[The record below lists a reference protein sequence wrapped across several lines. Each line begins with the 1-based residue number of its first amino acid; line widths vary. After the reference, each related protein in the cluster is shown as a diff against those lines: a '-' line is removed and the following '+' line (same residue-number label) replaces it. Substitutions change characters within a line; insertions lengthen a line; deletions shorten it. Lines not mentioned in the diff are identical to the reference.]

1 MAQPGAEADK
11 HSVLATR
18 ADVTDILGHLD
29 DGKMLAIMALKP
41 RIVDIE
47 EASMWL
53 SGDADVFGPGRALKD
68 IAAKIVA
75 ILTADEEED
84 ASRAR

>member
-11 HSVLATR
+11 HGVLATR